1 VINDATNVAGKMGRM
16 MRTPLIAGNWKMNTL
31 RAEASTLTQAIA
43 ATTSEVKGV
52 DVLLCPPFVLL
63 DTVRAAIGGSPVK
76 LGGQHVYSEPSGAYT
91 GEISAKMLT
100 DAGCEFVII
109 GHSERR
115 QFFGETDASVR
126 HKVKAALS
134 EGLTPI
140 VCVGETLEE
149 REDGSTPKV
158 IERQISVALER
169 FKPEEVQKMV
179 IAYEPVWAIGTGKTA
194 TPETAQEVHSF
205 IRSWLKSSVD
215 KQVSNEV
222 RLLYGGSM
230 KASNANELLGQPDI
244 DGGLIGGASLKADEF
259 SAIIQAA
266 S

>member
-1 VINDATNVAGKMGRM
+1 
-16 MRTPLIAGNWKMNTL
+16 MRTPLIAGNWKMNLL
-31 RAEASTLTQAIA
+31 RADASTLTTAIA
-43 ATTSEVKGV
+43 ASVADVKDV

-63 DTVRAAIGGSPVK
+63 DTVRAAMDGSSLK
-76 LGGQHVYSEPSGAYT
+76 LGAQHVYNEPSGAYT

-100 DAGCEFVII
+100 DAGCDYVII

-115 QFFGETDASVR
+115 QFFGMTDASVR
-126 HKVKAALS
+126 HKVKAALD

-140 VCVGETLEE
+140 VCVGETLDE

-158 IERQISVALER
+158 IERQISGALER
-169 FKPEEVQKMV
+169 FKPADVQKMV

-194 TPETAQEVHSF
+194 TPEMAQEVHAF
-205 IRSWLKSSVD
+205 IRAWLKVA
-215 KQVSNEV
+215 VNEKVANDV
-222 RLLYGGSM
+222 RILYGGSM
-230 KASNANELLGQPDI
+230 KAANASELLGQPDI

-266 S
+266 A